1 MRFAN
6 AASLVQHSRQM
17 FHTVDAFANMFAG
30 LLIPAIANQGKRNFA
45 SQTATVEVGAKRSFT
60 RSTTDETIK
69 TTVELR
75 SMSDHH
81 MRQNLRKH
89 LRKPRL
95 HQCCS
100 KRNEPGEAGIS
111 MKTSPLKS
119 VCRPRFRP
127 LNLNKDINF
136 ASRWKWATSSWI
148 APHVYMYDSSCT
160 CSRLGSL

>member
-45 SQTATVEVGAKRSFT
+45 SQTATVEAGAHMNSPFT
-60 RSTTDETIK
+60 RSTSDETIK
-69 TTVELR
+69 TTVELG
-75 SMSDHH
+75 SISAQH

-95 HQCCS
+95 HQC
-100 KRNEPGEAGIS
+100 
-111 MKTSPLKS
+111 
-119 VCRPRFRP
+119 
-127 LNLNKDINF
+127 
-136 ASRWKWATSSWI
+136 
-148 APHVYMYDSSCT
+148 
-160 CSRLGSL
+160 